1 VAKKFRMFAGPNGSG
16 KSTLINEVRKSYNVG
31 FFINA
36 DEIESELKK
45 RRFLDLSYYSSKPLA
60 QSAWDEFVGKAN
72 QNDIRIDGEFPEVSL
87 RDNFLICK
95 DVLNSYHCSIIAE
108 FLRNNLLDQDQ
119 TFSFETVMSHDSK
132 VEFLR
137 NAKEK
142 GFNTYLYFI
151 CTQDPKINLQRISN
165 RVEKGGHDVDA
176 QKTVDRYYRSLGLLF
191 DAFMIADRAFIID
204 SSNKNRD
211 VVLEKKKN
219 QIMVL
224 KESIPEWVNKYLLD
238 KIETED

>member
-1 VAKKFRMFAGPNGSG
+1 MFAGPNGSG
-16 KSTLINEVRKSYNVG
+16 KSTLISEVRKTYNVG

-45 RRFLDLSYYSSKPLA
+45 KRFLDLTDFSSKLLT
-60 QSAWDEFVGKAN
+60 QSAWDEFVGKAKK
-72 QNDIRIDGEFPEVSL
+72 NDNRFEGEFPAVSL

-95 DVLNSYHCSIIAE
+95 YELNSYHCSLIAE

-142 GFNTYLYFI
+142 GFTTYLYFI
-151 CTQDPKINLQRISN
+151 CTQDPKINIQRISN
-165 RVEKGGHDVDA
+165 RVEKGGHDVNSK
-176 QKTVDRYYRSLGLLF
+176 KTLERYYRSLGLLF
-191 DAFMIADRAFIID
+191 EAFMVADRAFIID
-204 SSNKNRD
+204 SSNKSRD
-211 VVLEKKKN
+211 VVIEKKKN
-219 QIMVL
+219 QILIL
-224 KESIPEWVNKYLLD
+224 KENVPEWVNKYLLE